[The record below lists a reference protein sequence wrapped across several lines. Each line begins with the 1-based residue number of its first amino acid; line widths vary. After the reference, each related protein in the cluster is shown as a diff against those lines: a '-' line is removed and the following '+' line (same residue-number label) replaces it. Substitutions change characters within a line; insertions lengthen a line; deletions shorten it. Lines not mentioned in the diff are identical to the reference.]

1 MRYGLDDKP
10 KLSDMIIFGL
20 QWLAVTIPFILI
32 MGKVVG
38 VMDGDYISY
47 IQKLFLVLGFLI
59 LLQIFRGHK
68 LPLIMGPAAVILV
81 AILTSSHQGM
91 GAINSSVLIGGL
103 VLAIL
108 AASGL
113 FNYLKKLF
121 TPRVIIVI
129 LMLISFTLLPT
140 IISLISVSGP
150 VTAIDNFLFSLGFVV
165 VLLAAH
171 ALLKGIWKSTLTLS
185 ALFIGTLVYYLI
197 FGFTGF
203 TDMNLARV
211 GLPHSLTGSLAV
223 PDVGVLAAFLVSF
236 FALAVNDLASIE
248 SVGTILNADEM
259 EKRVKNGITITGLG
273 NVFSGIMGVMGSVN
287 YSISPGLIAATGVA
301 SRYTFI
307 PAAIGLIILSL
318 SPMAIGIMS
327 SIPSPVIG
335 VIFLYILTAQIG
347 ASLLLVVEKDGIKT
361 VDHGMII
368 GLPLILGTAIAFLPS
383 EVASQLPAILRPV
396 LGNGFVMGTLFVL
409 FLEHLLYSKGTIS
422 RKNNYKKE

>member
-10 KLSDMIIFGL
+10 KFSDMIIFGL

-59 LLQIFRGHK
+59 LLQIFKGHK

-103 VLAIL
+103 ILAIL

-113 FNYLKKLF
+113 FKYLKKLF

-140 IISLISVSGP
+140 IISLMTASGP
-150 VTAIDNFLFSLGFVV
+150 VPGINNFLFSLGFVV

-185 ALFIGTLVYYLI
+185 ALFTGTIVYYII

-203 TDMNLARV
+203 ADMNLALV
-211 GLPHSLTGSLAV
+211 GLPYSLTGSLAV
-223 PDVGVLAAFLVSF
+223 PDAGVLAAFLVSF
-236 FALAVNDLASIE
+236 LALAVNDLASIE
-248 SVGTILNADEM
+248 SVGTILKADKM

-287 YSISPGLIAATGVA
+287 YSISPGLIAATEVA

-327 SIPSPVIG
+327 SIPPPVIG
-335 VIFLYILTAQIG
+335 VIFMYILTAQIG

-383 EVASQLPAILRPV
+383 EVASQLPAILKPV

-409 FLEHLLYSKGTIS
+409 FLEHLLYSK
-422 RKNNYKKE
+422 RNKD